1 MSDSLTNI
9 KSTLLALKAAGAD
22 GFEGFLRVVLTRL
35 TGIPFRLAVSGLQGG
50 MDGDSALRGDAVSF
64 EAKRYSGT
72 IPRNE
77 VLTKIVDL
85 ARKSGAA
92 DRLWILGAT
101 VEVGAQLVTAV
112 EEVGD
117 QNAIS
122 TLILDWTAEPIPL
135 LAVATAAAGES
146 AIDFLVMHCVP
157 QPDRHGL
164 AKSIKEISEHPEF
177 GCLLQKL
184 RSDLNVSTLATARST
199 EANKE
204 WRRSSFSSGHTARER
219 LGQAL
224 AVTAQ
229 PTLLPLRAAQRNQV
243 KEYLQCGQSVIL
255 SGGEGHGKSWLA
267 AQICSDHEGLAIFAS
282 AEQFEGI
289 APNELDKS
297 LIELL
302 IQQTGGMSD
311 EAVRRRWSH
320 RLVAWKSQPPSSPML
335 VIVDGINQRDR
346 LRWDRIL
353 NSLQERLQAIGG
365 RLIVSVRPQFWHKIV
380 APGLAFRPKLINVP
394 VWSPDERDQ
403 LLGHYGISLDWLD
416 EATLETLL
424 NPRLLGV
431 AVATLPHHSST
442 AWKGL
447 TPDRI
452 LMEHLRASQ
461 RENFEPE
468 TLSELTKRLSNHAK
482 EVLERVRAS
491 PSEPPLRFEVD
502 STAVIETRFFR
513 SLPGP
518 GDTYELR
525 MEGLTLALGYTLID
539 QLWKA
544 QGSGLA
550 LSERMTH
557 LIDPIHAMDRTVDV
571 MFAALMVCALD
582 PIRFDE
588 AIFSV
593 LLDAFSHLQNVSDQR
608 FEEFVEISKNQ
619 PVEFFKTVGVITLER
634 GRRLN
639 QDWFTHAAFEIA
651 SSDDGWPV
659 TELFIHRWMH
669 CYNKDAVEQTN
680 RYPNQNNDK
689 DLERLQKTQGE
700 IQSVLLT
707 LSPFER
713 TLLEKMTEVSGEVNN
728 LFTLAIH
735 LLAGRPL
742 AGFSNSF
749 IALGLGFALDRD
761 VASARKAFQQL
772 TIFNSVDRD
781 AAKSAYIKAIE
792 PLRTPETSRSGQWTV
807 VRMLYATG
815 DEAAAIEAS
824 TIVEKLRKESPHWI
838 WPELDG
844 WRKLH
849 VANPDVKKPADM
861 NAGLELF
868 RAISPEKVMLS
879 MGQSSEDYDLREL
892 LPVVCRFEPRIATDK
907 AREIL
912 SGLLTRTAFPL
923 RQLILNGTKFSPL
936 MTRDLALRVVS
947 RVTEVGAD
955 IFEELP
961 ERERDFMRMCLF
973 CYAAP
978 QLVSSEQLDCMT
990 DPAFGAD
997 YLLKVI
1003 PSLKPQPV
1011 EAICNVLQA
1020 ALDTHDDAAICGA
1033 LAAARHGNTPIAP
1046 KLESL
1051 LLRCERSESSVIRA
1065 LSFEMTI
1072 EYNLKRLRDFHAQ
1085 SGWSALEADITKYES
1100 WFGSVLLVE
1109 AAARKELPF
1118 NALLKRI
1125 SPETWFIA
1133 AERVGDEML
1142 KPLVE
1147 SFLNRLRGA
1156 MRAVQSLEPPAV
1168 DFIVSVDSGLFPL
1181 LSIDE
1186 TERLNSRFPRQ
1197 KELSGMLGIESFE
1210 KDRARLRAIANTFLE
1225 KLNNTD
1231 AELIIQNLTINDIK
1245 LLIRADPTVLSHMLD
1260 ILECASATEL
1270 SWLRS
1275 VALIVANIASTIAS
1289 ERAITLF
1296 QRALVVQGV
1305 VAHDRGDDLTLEHEA
1320 IWSSA
1325 PSQKMELLWRDR
1337 LLQCDNDKILAQE
1350 VLAAERFG
1358 AMNFIRSFV
1367 EQHSRSAST
1376 LDQAYAITVAGFS
1389 LQSEQLLGVIESHMG
1404 DSGITGEA
1412 AKKAKAAHEAA
1423 QWGRKWVK
1431 DMCGAHS
1438 PEEFWRC
1445 LIIAQTCMDART
1457 TTEPIQA
1464 TRWVPYAPLLS
1475 SVRSEAIKAQ
1485 GKSREK
1491 TLLGQEA
1498 PEGIF
1503 ITGYGDKK
1511 KLSLGK
1517 HLMI

>member
-1 MSDSLTNI
+1 MSDSLKNL
-9 KSTLLALKAAGAD
+9 KSTLLDLKAAGAD

-85 ARKSGAA
+85 ARKSGSA

-101 VEVGAQLVTAV
+101 VEVGAQLVAAV

-122 TLILDWTAEPIPL
+122 TLILDWTAEPLPL

-146 AIDFLVMHCVP
+146 AIDFLVTHCVP
-157 QPDRHGL
+157 QPDSHEL

-184 RSDLNVSTLATARST
+184 RSNLNVSTLATARSI

-204 WRRSSFSSGHTARER
+204 WKRSSFSSGNTARER

-229 PTLLPLRAAQRNQV
+229 PSLLPLRATQRNQV
-243 KEYLQCGQSVIL
+243 KEYLHRGQSVIL

-267 AQICSDHEGLAIFAS
+267 AQICCDHEGLALFAS

-289 APNELDKS
+289 VANELDKN
-297 LIELL
+297 LIELF
-302 IQQTGGMSD
+302 IQQTGDMSD
-311 EAVRRRWSH
+311 ETVRRRWRH
-320 RLVAWKSQPPSSPML
+320 RLVAWQSEPPASPVL

-380 APGLAFRPKLINVP
+380 VPGLAFQPKLIDVP
-394 VWSPDERDQ
+394 VWLPDERDQ
-403 LLGHYGISLDWLD
+403 LLSHYGISLDWLD

-431 AVATLPHHSST
+431 AVATLPHKSST

-491 PSEPPLRFEVD
+491 PNEPPLRFEVD

-525 MEGLTLALGYTLID
+525 TEGLTLALGYTLID
-539 QLWKA
+539 QLWKV
-544 QGSGLA
+544 QKSSLA

-588 AIFSV
+588 AIFTV

-608 FEEFVEISKNQ
+608 FEEFVEISKNK
-619 PVEFFKTVGVITLER
+619 PTEFFRTLGVITLER

-651 SSDDGWPV
+651 GSDDNWPV
-659 TELFIHRWMH
+659 AEAFIHQWLH
-669 CYNKDAVEQTN
+669 CYNKDAVEQAN

-689 DLERLQKTQGE
+689 DLERLQNTQRE
-700 IQSVLLT
+700 IQSVLSS

-713 TLLEKMTEVSGEVNN
+713 NLLEQMTEVAGDTDD

-761 VASARKAFQQL
+761 VSSARKAFQQL
-772 TIFNSVDRD
+772 TIFNKVDRD
-781 AAKSAYIKAIE
+781 AAKAAYLNAIE
-792 PLRTPETSRSGQWTV
+792 PLRAPATSRSGQWTV

-815 DEAAAIEAS
+815 DEAAAIEAY
-824 TIVEKLRKESPHWI
+824 IIAEELRKDNPHWV
-838 WPELDG
+838 WPAIDG
-844 WRKLH
+844 WRQLR
-849 VANPDVKKPADM
+849 VADPDATKPADLDT
-861 NAGLELF
+861 GLEIF
-868 RAISPEKVMLS
+868 RAISPEKMMQS
-879 MGQSSEDYDLREL
+879 MGLVSEDYDLREL
-892 LPVVCRFEPRIATDK
+892 LPVICRFESGIATDK
-907 AREIL
+907 AHEIL

-923 RQLILNGTKFSPL
+923 RQLILNGTKYSPL
-936 MTRDLALRVVS
+936 MTRELALGIVS
-947 RVTEVGAD
+947 RVTNSGDEVVESLA
-955 IFEELP
+955 
-961 ERERDFMRMCLF
+961 ERERDFLRMCLF

-978 QLVSSEQLDCMT
+978 LLTSSEQLDCIT
-990 DPAFGAD
+990 NPAFGTD

-1003 PSLKPQPV
+1003 PSLKPQPT
-1011 EAICNVLQA
+1011 EAIYNVLQA
-1020 ALDTHDDAAICGA
+1020 ALDIHDDVATYGV
-1033 LAAARHGNTPIAP
+1033 LAAARHGNTPITP
-1046 KLESL
+1046 ELEYL

-1065 LSFEMTI
+1065 LSFEMAI
-1072 EYNLKRLRDFHAQ
+1072 EYNLERLRDLHAK
-1085 SGWSALEADITKYES
+1085 SGWSALEADITEYES

-1109 AAARKELPF
+1109 AAARKKLPV

-1125 SPETWFIA
+1125 SPETWFLA
-1133 AERVGDEML
+1133 AERCGDEIL
-1142 KPLVE
+1142 KPLAGL
-1147 SFLNRLRGA
+1147 FLNRLREA
-1156 MRAVQSLEPPAV
+1156 MKAVQSLEPPAV
-1168 DFIVSVDSGLFPL
+1168 DFTVSVDCGLFPL

-1186 TERLNSRFPRQ
+1186 TDRLDGRFPRP
-1197 KELSGMLGIESFE
+1197 KELSGILGHEAFE
-1210 KDRARLRAIANTFLE
+1210 KNRARLRAIADTFLE
-1225 KLNNTD
+1225 RLKKTNAQLVV
-1231 AELIIQNLTINDIK
+1231 QSLTINELK
-1245 LLIRADPTVLSHMLD
+1245 SLVRLDPSISLQILE
-1260 ILECASATEL
+1260 ILECASDADL
-1270 SWLRS
+1270 AWLRS
-1275 VALIVANIASTIAS
+1275 LALIVANITSTFS
-1289 ERAITLF
+1289 PERAVALFKRTL
-1296 QRALVVQGV
+1296 AVQGIV
-1305 VAHDRGDDLTLEHEA
+1305 THDRGDGLTLEHEA
-1320 IWSSA
+1320 VWSSA
-1325 PSQKMELLWRDR
+1325 PSKKMELLWCDR
-1337 LLQCDNDKILAQE
+1337 LFQCGNDEILAQE

-1358 AMNFIRSFV
+1358 SMGFIKSFV
-1367 EQHSRSAST
+1367 DQQSRSAST
-1376 LDQAYAITVAGFS
+1376 LDQAYAITVAGYS
-1389 LQSEQLLGVIESHMG
+1389 LQSEQLLNVIETHMG
-1404 DSGITGEA
+1404 DRSITSEA

-1423 QWGRKWVK
+1423 QWGRKWVT
-1431 DMCGAHS
+1431 DMCAAQS

-1445 LIIAQTCMDART
+1445 LIIAKTCMDARIA
-1457 TTEPIQA
+1457 TESIEG
-1464 TRWVPYAPLLS
+1464 TRWAPYAPLLR
-1475 SVRSEAIKAQ
+1475 SVRSEAINEQ
-1485 GKSREK
+1485 GKSRRK
-1491 TLLGQEA
+1491 TLLGQAA

-1503 ITGYGDKK
+1503 ITGYGNT
-1511 KLSLGK
+1511 
-1517 HLMI
+1517 

>member
-1 MSDSLTNI
+1 MSEDVMSDSLTDLKN
-9 KSTLLALKAAGAD
+9 TLLALKAAGAD

-64 EAKRYSGT
+64 EAKRYSGA
-72 IPRNE
+72 IHRNE

-85 ARKSGAA
+85 ARKSGAP

-101 VEVGAQLVTAV
+101 VEIGAQLATAV

-122 TLILDWTAEPIPL
+122 TLILDWTAEPLPL
-135 LAVATAAAGES
+135 LAVATAAAGDS
-146 AIDFLVMHCVP
+146 AIDFLVTHCVP
-157 QPDRHGL
+157 QPDRHEL

-177 GCLLQKL
+177 GCLLQRL

-229 PTLLPLRAAQRNQV
+229 PTLLPLRATQRNQV

-267 AQICSDHEGLAIFAS
+267 AQICCDHEGLAIFAS

-302 IQQTGGMSD
+302 IQQTGDMSD
-311 EAVRRRWSH
+311 EAVRRRWGH
-320 RLVAWKSQPPSSPML
+320 RLVAWKSQPPSSPVL

-461 RENFEPE
+461 RENFESE

-539 QLWKA
+539 QLWKV

-619 PVEFFKTVGVITLER
+619 PAEFFKTLGVITLER

-680 RYPNQNNDK
+680 RYPRQNDEK
-689 DLERLQKTQGE
+689 DLERLQTAQRD
-700 IQSVLLT
+700 IQDVLSC
-707 LSPFER
+707 LSSFER
-713 TLLEKMTEVSGEVNN
+713 DLLKKMTEVAGDTDD

-749 IALGLGFALDRD
+749 VALGLGFALDRD
-761 VASARKAFQQL
+761 TSSARKAFQQL
-772 TIFNSVDRD
+772 TTFNRVDRD
-781 AAKSAYIKAIE
+781 AAKAAYLNSIE
-792 PLRTPETSRSGQWTV
+792 PLRAPATSRSGQWTL

-815 DEAAAIEAS
+815 DEAAAIEAG
-824 TIVEKLRKESPHWI
+824 TIAEKLRKHRPHWV
-838 WPELDG
+838 WPANEG
-844 WRKLH
+844 WRQLR
-849 VANPDVKKPADM
+849 VADPDATKPADM
-861 NAGLELF
+861 NSGLELF
-868 RAISPEKVMLS
+868 RAISPEKMMQS
-879 MGQSSEDYDLREL
+879 MGQVSEDYDLREL
-892 LPVVCRFEPRIATDK
+892 LPVICRFEPRIATEK

-923 RQLILNGTKFSPL
+923 RQLILNGTKYSPL

-947 RVTEVGAD
+947 RVTDSSAD
-955 IFEELP
+955 IVEDLA
-961 ERERDFMRMCLF
+961 ERERNFLRMCLF

-978 QLVSSEQLDCMT
+978 QLTSSEQLACMT
-990 DPAFGAD
+990 DPAFGTD

-1003 PSLKPQPV
+1003 PSLKPQPT
-1011 EAICNVLQA
+1011 EAIYDVLQA
-1020 ALDTHDDAAICGA
+1020 ALDAHDDAATYGA
-1033 LAAARHGNTPIAP
+1033 LAAARHGNTPVTP
-1046 KLESL
+1046 ELESL

-1065 LSFEMTI
+1065 LSFEVSI
-1072 EYNLKRLRDFHAQ
+1072 ECNLKMLRDFHAR
-1085 SGWSALEADITKYES
+1085 SSWSALEADITTYES
-1100 WFGSVLLVE
+1100 WFGSVLLAE
-1109 AAARKELPF
+1109 ATSRKELSIH
-1118 NALLKRI
+1118 ALLKRI

-1133 AERVGDEML
+1133 AERVGDEMI
-1142 KPLVE
+1142 KPLAD
-1147 SFLNRLRGA
+1147 SFLSRLRGA
-1156 MRAVQSLEPPAV
+1156 VRAAQSLEPLAV
-1168 DFIVSVDSGLFPL
+1168 DFTVSVDSGLFPL

-1186 TERLNSRFPRQ
+1186 TERLDGRFPRH
-1197 KELSGMLGIESFE
+1197 KELPGMLGGEGFE
-1210 KDRARLRAIANTFLE
+1210 ENRARLRAIADVFLE
-1225 KLNNTD
+1225 KLKSTD
-1231 AELIIQNLTINDIK
+1231 AQLIIQNVTISDIK
-1245 LLIRADPTVLSHMLD
+1245 LLVRLDPTILPQMLE

-1270 SWLRS
+1270 AWLRS
-1275 VALIVANIASTIAS
+1275 VAFIVANIASTISS
-1289 ERAITLF
+1289 ERATALF
-1296 QRALVVQGV
+1296 QRTLAIQGIV
-1305 VAHDRGDDLTLEHEA
+1305 THDRGDGLTLEHEA

-1325 PSQKMELLWRDR
+1325 ASQKMELLWRDR
-1337 LLQCDNDKILAQE
+1337 LLQCGNDEILAQE

-1358 AMNFIRSFV
+1358 SVDFIRSFV
-1367 EQHSRSAST
+1367 EQQSRSAST
-1376 LDQAYAITVAGFS
+1376 LDQAYAIGVAGYS
-1389 LQSEQLLGVIESHMG
+1389 LQSEQLLGIIESHMG

-1423 QWGRKWVK
+1423 QWGRKWVR
-1431 DMCGAHS
+1431 DMCAAQS
-1438 PEEFWRC
+1438 PEEFWGC
-1445 LIIAQTCMDART
+1445 LIIAKTCIDARI
-1457 TTEPIQA
+1457 TTESIQG
-1464 TRWVPYAPLLS
+1464 TRWAPYAPLLR
-1475 SVRSEAIKAQ
+1475 SVRSEAIKEQ

-1491 TLLGQEA
+1491 ILLGQAA

-1503 ITGYGDKK
+1503 ITGYGNK
-1511 KLSLGK
+1511 
-1517 HLMI
+1517 